1 MAGMKFTAD
10 VNVEDIIKL
19 RQEIDKL
26 KKSLIAVAG
35 IPNSD
40 VAIKQLEKEIAAA
53 TKKLEEYENKYLQI
67 QKLKHDIDSSNA
79 AVKKAK
85 EETAA
90 LQSTNKWIVANTE
103 AVI

>member
-40 VAIKQLEKEIAAA
+40 VAIKQLEKEIAVA
-53 TKKLEEYENKYLQI
+53 TKK
-67 QKLKHDIDSSNA
+67 
-79 AVKKAK
+79 
-85 EETAA
+85 
-90 LQSTNKWIVANTE
+90 
-103 AVI
+103 

>member
-1 MAGMKFTAD
+1 MKFTAD

-40 VAIKQLEKEIAAA
+40 VAIKQL
-53 TKKLEEYENKYLQI
+53 
-67 QKLKHDIDSSNA
+67 
-79 AVKKAK
+79 
-85 EETAA
+85 
-90 LQSTNKWIVANTE
+90 
-103 AVI
+103 